1 MAMKGTTPILAGAV
15 ILLAAGSG
23 GAQEIQE
30 ERIRFETGTSSA
42 TVEGKLTGYQIVD
55 YVLGARG
62 GQTMDVSFETDHLA
76 SYFNVLP
83 PDSETALFVGST
95 GGTTGSGLLPDDGDY
110 RIRVYLMRSAA
121 RRDESADYT
130 LSVTITGNPPTGAP
144 AADAKVPGTPYHAR
158 GRVPCSVGP
167 DEKESAECEFG
178 VIRGEPGVAEVHLAL
193 PGGSMDRVLRFDG
206 ASVEAADAD
215 ARLTAEKKGDGWEIS
230 VNDFEY
236 YVIPEAVV
244 YGG

>member
-15 ILLAAGSG
+15 ILLAAGSV
-23 GAQEIQE
+23 GAQEIRE
-30 ERIRFETGTSSA
+30 ERIRFERGASSA
-42 TVEGKLTGYQIVD
+42 TVEGTITGYQTVD

-95 GGTTGSGLLPDDGDY
+95 GGTTWSGLLPDDGDY

-121 RRDESADYT
+121 RRDESAVYT
-130 LSVTITGNPPTGAP
+130 LSVSITGDPPTGAP

-158 GRVPCSVGP
+158 GSVPCSIGP
-167 DEKESAECEFG
+167 DEKGSSECAFG
-178 VIRGEPGVAEVHLAL
+178 VIRGEPGTAELHLTS
-193 PGGSMDRVLRFDG
+193 PGGDTRVIRFTQG
-206 ASVEAADAD
+206 EVVSVDPDVSLGVEKAA
-215 ARLTAEKKGDGWEIS
+215 DGWEIA

-236 YVIPEAVV
+236 YLIPEAVV